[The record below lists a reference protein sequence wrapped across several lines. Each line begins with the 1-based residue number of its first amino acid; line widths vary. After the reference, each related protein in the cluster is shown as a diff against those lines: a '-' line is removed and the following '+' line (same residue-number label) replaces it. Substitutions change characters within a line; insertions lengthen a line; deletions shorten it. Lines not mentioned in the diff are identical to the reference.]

1 MKKYNTNTQSLKK
14 QELLSSQQRQ
24 LFMFLK
30 PFLIVPLELL
40 ARSDKR
46 GFIFYDQPAPTTA
59 CPQQMAIKE
68 I

>member
-1 MKKYNTNTQSLKK
+1 
-14 QELLSSQQRQ
+14 
-24 LFMFLK
+24 MFLK

-40 ARSDKR
+40 ARSEKR

-68 I
+68 IWYFLTLKWDNLYTRC